1 MRNLVFI
8 LITFTWAGF
17 RAEKIQDGSSTAK
30 KETSIPLQI
39 KLYDGKI

>member
-30 KETSIPLQI
+30 KGTSSHKANKHNI
-39 KLYDGKI
+39 